1 MSGSTNLERDE
12 LVLSLLDYVT
22 PLLRRYAVQYHR
34 FVSFDDLYQ
43 EACIHIMKLVDAD
56 TPAQELR
63 RYSYNRV
70 RSRVIDKLKYLRRR
84 THQSLDTPISD
95 QDGSAT
101 FGDLIPSPYCAEPPT
116 ILLTQ
121 ERIADLLC
129 SIANL
134 PHARVVLAQELGAT
148 ALASLQFENSQ
159 TTRTALTGTFPNT
172 LNQPAHKESYR

>member
-1 MSGSTNLERDE
+1 MSSSTNLERDE

-22 PLLRRYAVQYHR
+22 PLLQRYAAKYYR

-43 EACIHIMKLVDAD
+43 EACIHIMKLIDAD
-56 TPAQELR
+56 IPAQELR

-84 THQSLDTPISD
+84 THQSLDIPISD
-95 QDGSAT
+95 QGGGAT
-101 FGDLIPSPYCAEPPT
+101 FGDLIPSPYCAEPAT
-116 ILLTQ
+116 ILLAQ

-129 SIANL
+129 SIASL
-134 PHARVVLAQELGAT
+134 PHARVILAQELGAT

-172 LNQPAHKESYR
+172 LNLSAHKELYK